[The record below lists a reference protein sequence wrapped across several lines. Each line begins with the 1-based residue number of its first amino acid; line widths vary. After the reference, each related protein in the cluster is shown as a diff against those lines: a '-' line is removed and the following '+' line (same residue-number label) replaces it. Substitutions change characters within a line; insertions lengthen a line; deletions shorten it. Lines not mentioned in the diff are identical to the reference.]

1 MSSANVLPSAPE
13 HAKTVQQLSPMQE
26 ITQINAEDFR
36 LKKISDLQR
45 GSYRGITVMRDW
57 LILFSVKREFNK
69 LFFVIRDLKVL
80 RDP

>member
-1 MSSANVLPSAPE
+1 MQSSGAFIKVFVSKP
-13 HAKTVQQLSPMQE
+13 
-26 ITQINAEDFR
+26 
-36 LKKISDLQR
+36 KIQR
-45 GSYRGITVMRDW
+45 GSYRGIPVMRDW